1 MTLYSISEMTPSLLD
16 IAGGGVLYGILSD
29 LDYLDEVCSRKSSST
44 FPVYTRLGLRQM
56 VIMAFCKLYKGKRK
70 PKLRGGDKLVL
81 KRLSAKDRVSYA
93 EGIGAGVEQIV
104 YASDY
109 NEASTSVYLITSVEG
124 FVRPGGK
131 RLSDA
136 LPLAG
141 VTHLSKATYYAYKI
155 K

>member
-1 MTLYSISEMTPSLLD
+1 MLYSLSEMTPSLLST
-16 IAGGGVLYGILSD
+16 AGGGILYGILAD
-29 LDYLDEVCSRKSSST
+29 LNSLDEVCSRKPSNT

-70 PKLRGGDKLVL
+70 PKLRGGDKLVV

-93 EGIGAGVEQIV
+93 ECIGAGVEQIV

-109 NEASTSVYLITSVEG
+109 NEASTSVYLITPVEG

>member
-1 MTLYSISEMTPSLLD
+1 MTPSLLST
-16 IAGGGVLYGILSD
+16 AGGGILYGILAD
-29 LDYLDEVCSRKSSST
+29 LNSLDEVCSRKSSST

-56 VIMAFCKLYKGKRK
+56 VIMAFCKLYKGK
-70 PKLRGGDKLVL
+70 PKLRGGDKLVV

-109 NEASTSVYLITSVEG
+109 NEASTSVYLITHVEG

-141 VTHLSKATYYAYKI
+141 VTHLSNVTYYSYKI

>member
-1 MTLYSISEMTPSLLD
+1 MLYSLSEMTPSLLD
-16 IAGGGVLYGILSD
+16 IAGGGVLYGILAD
-29 LDYLDEVCSRKSSST
+29 LNYLDEVCSGKSSST

-81 KRLSAKDRVSYA
+81 KRLSAKKRVSYA
-93 EGIGAGVEQIV
+93 DSIGAGVEQIV

-109 NEASTSVYLITSVEG
+109 DEASTSVYLITPVEG

-141 VTHLSKATYYAYKI
+141 VTHLSKVTYYAYKI

>member
-1 MTLYSISEMTPSLLD
+1 MTPSLLD
-16 IAGGGVLYGILSD
+16 IAGGGVLYGILADLND
-29 LDYLDEVCSRKSSST
+29 LDKICSMKSSST
-44 FPVYTRLGLRQM
+44 FPIYTRLGLRQM
-56 VIMAFCKLYKGKRK
+56 VVMAFCRMHKRK

-81 KRLSAKDRVSYA
+81 KRLSAKERVSYA
-93 EGIGAGVEQIV
+93 DSIGAGVEQIV

-109 NEASTSVYLITSVEG
+109 NEASTSVYLITPVEG

-141 VTHLSKATYYAYKI
+141 VTCLSKATYYAYKI